1 MGDGMLKL
9 KKDKL
14 VGQKRLYIALII
26 ILLIGIFLGLI
37 YPWFLSLDNK
47 ELLITSIESFFNNV
61 QNENIDYGIGL
72 KNSFLS
78 NLSYLLGIWFLGISI
93 IGLPLIG
100 ILLILRGFLFGFSIS
115 SIISVYRFKG
125 IIGAFSYIFPS
136 QILSLITIVL
146 LTFYAVSFSFKL
158 FRYLFLKENLNFKP
172 IMNKYLKILGICFIS
187 FSIVSLMDA
196 YLQPIIMKLF
206 TFFLK

>member
-1 MGDGMLKL
+1 MGDMMLKL

-26 ILLIGIFLGLI
+26 ILLIGILLGFI

-47 ELLITSIESFFNNV
+47 ELLTTSIESFFNNV

-72 KNSFLS
+72 SNSFLS

-93 IGLPLIG
+93 IGLPVIG
-100 ILLILRGFLFGFSIS
+100 LLLMLKGFFFGFSFS
-115 SIISVYRFKG
+115 SIISIYQFKG
-125 IIGAFSYIFPS
+125 VIGAITYVFPS
-136 QILSLITIVL
+136 QVISLVTTVL
-146 LTFYAVSFSFKL
+146 LTFYATSFSFKL

-172 IMNKYLKILGICFIS
+172 IMNKYLKILGICFLS
-187 FSIVSLMDA
+187 FCIVSLMDV